1 MLRSLTALI
10 CAAAFIALT
19 GCGESEQEQAREA
32 VQGYVD
38 AQNDDD
44 FEAVCDL
51 YSDAF
56 KAQLGITA
64 EACPAFV
71 EEQSSGA
78 ATSFELVGV
87 NVNDDVGDGRHRRDQ
102 RGRRGPEPPDR
113 PPRPRGRRV
122 GHHRAAVKPRA

>member
-1 MLRSLTALI
+1 VLRSLTALL
-10 CAAAFIALT
+10 CADALVALA

-38 AQNDDD
+38 AQNGDD

-56 KAQLGITA
+56 KAQLGVTP

-71 EEQSSGA
+71 QEQSSGA

-87 NVNDDVGDGRHRRDQ
+87 NVNGDTATADIDAMSEDGA
-102 RGRRGPEPPDR
+102 GPSRLTVTLARED
-113 PPRPRGRRV
+113 GEWV
-122 GHHRAAVKPRA
+122 ITGLQ

>member
-1 MLRSLTALI
+1 MLRPLTALI
-10 CAAAFIALT
+10 CAAALVALA

-56 KAQLGITA
+56 KAQLGVTA

-87 NVNDDVGDGRHRRDQ
+87 NVNDDTATADIDATSEDGA
-102 RGRRGPEPPDR
+102 GPSRLTVLLARED
-113 PPRPRGRRV
+113 GEWV
-122 GHHRAAVKPRA
+122 ITGLQ

>member
-10 CAAAFIALT
+10 CTAALIVLT

-44 FEAVCDL
+44 FDAVCDL

-78 ATSFELVGV
+78 ATSFELAGV
-87 NVNDDVGDGRHRRDQ
+87 NVNGDTATADIDATTEDGA
-102 RGRRGPEPPDR
+102 GPSRLTVLLARED
-113 PPRPRGRRV
+113 GEWV
-122 GHHRAAVKPRA
+122 ITGLQ

>member
-1 MLRSLTALI
+1 VARLFTALL
-10 CAAAFIALT
+10 CAAAMVTLGA
-19 GCGESEQEQAREA
+19 CGESEQEQAREA

-44 FEAVCDL
+44 FGAICDL

-87 NVNDDVGDGRHRRDQ
+87 NVKGDTAFADIDATSEDAEGPSRLTVTLAREDDEWVITGLQ
-102 RGRRGPEPPDR
+102 
-113 PPRPRGRRV
+113 
-122 GHHRAAVKPRA
+122 

>member
-1 MLRSLTALI
+1 MLRSLTALL
-10 CAAAFIALT
+10 CAAALVALA

-44 FEAVCDL
+44 FGAVCDL

-56 KAQLGITA
+56 KAQLGITS

-87 NVNDDVGDGRHRRDQ
+87 NVNEDVATADIDATSEDGAGPSRLTITLAREDGDWEITGLQ
-102 RGRRGPEPPDR
+102 
-113 PPRPRGRRV
+113 
-122 GHHRAAVKPRA
+122 

>member
-1 MLRSLTALI
+1 MLRSLTALL
-10 CAAAFIALT
+10 CAAALVALA

-51 YSDAF
+51 YSDAL
-56 KAQLGITA
+56 KAQFGVTP

-71 EEQSSGA
+71 QEQSSGA

-87 NVNDDVGDGRHRRDQ
+87 NVNGDTATADIDAMSEDGA
-102 RGRRGPEPPDR
+102 GPSRLTVTLARED
-113 PPRPRGRRV
+113 GEWEIT
-122 GHHRAAVKPRA
+122 GLQ

>member
-1 MLRSLTALI
+1 MPRLFTALLCAALLTGLTA
-10 CAAAFIALT
+10 
-19 GCGESEQEQAREA
+19 CGESEQEQAREA
-32 VQGYVD
+32 VQAYVD

-44 FEAVCDL
+44 YEAICDL

-78 ATSFELVGV
+78 ATTFELVGV
-87 NVNDDVGDGRHRRDQ
+87 NIKGDAAFADIDATSEDGDGA
-102 RGRRGPEPPDR
+102 GPSRLSVTLARED
-113 PPRPRGRRV
+113 GEWV
-122 GHHRAAVKPRA
+122 ITGLQ

>member
-1 MLRSLTALI
+1 MLRSLTALL
-10 CAAAFIALT
+10 CAAALVALA

-38 AQNDDD
+38 AQNGDD

-56 KAQLGITA
+56 KAQLGVTP

-71 EEQSSGA
+71 QEQSSGA

-87 NVNDDVGDGRHRRDQ
+87 NVNGDTATADIDAMSEDGA
-102 RGRRGPEPPDR
+102 GPSRLTVTLARED
-113 PPRPRGRRV
+113 GEWEIT
-122 GHHRAAVKPRA
+122 GLQ